1 MSKYQV
7 TVVQRP
13 ENWAPESP
21 DDVPLDLAGPVAV
34 LAESD
39 DLFEALDRAIEHN
52 QSPEAEQRR
61 RWAIVVEPGCAGRA
75 WPMVRLCTPI
85 TYQVASI
92 WWPDGWEPHSPL
104 DVPNCVWQAK
114 EPSDAQWLN
123 YPQAEATMLG
133 LNRQCMSQPGGTW
146 YIVVAVENEPVSRTV
161 SCDPAGTETTVEVR
175 RTHTIRPLKG
185 GYGDCSHC
193 PAGTLPC
200 SKAEWLDQVQA
211 VPVTHRRTLR

>member
-1 MSKYQV
+1 MAKYQV

-13 ENWAPESP
+13 ENWAPESA
-21 DDVPLDLAGPVAV
+21 DDVPLDLIGPVAV

-52 QSPEAEQRR
+52 QSAESQQSR

-75 WPMVRLCTPI
+75 WPMARVCTPI
-85 TYQVASI
+85 TYRVAPI
-92 WWPDGWEPHSPL
+92 WWPDGWEPQSPL
-104 DVPNCVWQAK
+104 DVPSCVWQAK
-114 EPSDAQWLN
+114 NPTDAQWLT

-146 YIVVAVENEPVSRTV
+146 YIVVAVENEPVARTV

-175 RTHTIRPLKG
+175 RTHTIRPLAG
-185 GYGDCSHC
+185 GYGDCAHC

-200 SKAEWLDQVQA
+200 ARTEWLNQVQA
-211 VPVTHRRTLR
+211 VPVTHRRAY